1 MRPLPIHNFFRW
13 NIFSWIKYLTE
24 LSIELEM
31 GPLPIKYLFELKIEL
46 NIYLE
51 LRPLPVKYLIQVGQI
66 LGTK

>member
-1 MRPLPIHNFFRW
+1 
-13 NIFSWIKYLTE
+13 
-24 LSIELEM
+24 M